1 MKVYGRR
8 KGIEGV
14 IGQTVVYICLI
25 LVVITVMLPI
35 IITFMFSLKTN
46 SEHIGGVW
54 TMPKSPQ
61 WHYYGIALNNVS
73 RGMIS
78 SLLVCITTTAGVV
91 FFSAIT
97 AYVFVRHDFFG
108 KDFLFTLV
116 ISLMMIPAVLT
127 MTPQYLTVLN
137 LGIYNTRWA
146 LILPGIAGGQV
157 GAIFLFRT
165 FFSQQPSS
173 LFESAKLDGAN
184 DIVMFFEITL
194 PLAVPVLIIQAL
206 GTFSLMYNDFLWPT
220 LVIKNTEVQTLMP
233 QLKAIAEKV
242 NMSTPGVSYAMYLVA
257 GIPLIIVSLCGLRFF
272 VNGDF
277 ASGMKL

>member
-1 MKVYGRR
+1 MKVYKRR

-14 IGQTVVYICLI
+14 IGQTIVYICLI
-25 LVVITVMLPI
+25 LVVITVMIPI

-46 SEHIGGVW
+46 AEHIGGVW
-54 TMPKSPQ
+54 TLPKSPQ
-61 WHYYGIALNNVS
+61 WHYYITAMDNVS
-73 RGMIS
+73 RGMLS

-97 AYVFVRHDFFG
+97 AYVFARHDFFG
-108 KDFLFTLV
+108 KNFLFTLV
-116 ISLMMIPAVLT
+116 ISLMMIPSVLT

-194 PLAVPVLIIQAL
+194 PLAIPVLIIQAL

-220 LVIKNTEVQTLMP
+220 LVIKNMDVQTLMP
-233 QLKAIAEKV
+233 QLKSIAERI
-242 NMSTPGVSYAMYLVA
+242 NMTTPGVSYAMYLVA
-257 GIPLIIVSLCGLRFF
+257 GIPLIIVSLCGLKFF

>member
-1 MKVYGRR
+1 MKVYKRR

-14 IGQTVVYICLI
+14 IGQTIVYICLI
-25 LVVITVMLPI
+25 LVVITVMIPI

-46 SEHIGGVW
+46 AEHIGGVW
-54 TMPKSPQ
+54 TLPKSPQ
-61 WHYYGIALNNVS
+61 WHYYITAMDNVS
-73 RGMIS
+73 RGMLS

-97 AYVFVRHDFFG
+97 AYVFARHDFFG
-108 KDFLFTLV
+108 KNFLFTLV
-116 ISLMMIPAVLT
+116 ISLMMIPSVLT

-194 PLAVPVLIIQAL
+194 PLAIPVLIIQAL

-220 LVIKNTEVQTLMP
+220 LVIKNMDVQTLMP
-233 QLKAIAEKV
+233 QLKSIAEKI
-242 NMSTPGVSYAMYLVA
+242 NMTTPGVSYAMYLVA
-257 GIPLIIVSLCGLRFF
+257 GIPLIIVSLCGLKFF

>member
-1 MKVYGRR
+1 MKVQKRK

-14 IGQTVVYICLI
+14 VGQTVVYICLAFI
-25 LVVITVMLPI
+25 VLMVLLPI
-35 IITFMFSLKTN
+35 VITFMFSLKTN
-46 SEHIGGVW
+46 AEHAMGVW
-54 TMPKSPQ
+54 SLPRNPQ
-61 WHYYGIALNNVS
+61 WHYYVSAMENVS
-73 RGMIS
+73 NGMFS
-78 SLLVCITTTAGVV
+78 SLLVCVSTTLGVV

-97 AYVFVRHDFFG
+97 AYVFARHDFFG
-108 KDFLFTLV
+108 KNFLFTLV
-116 ISLMMIPAVLT
+116 ISLMMIPSVLT

-184 DIVMFFEITL
+184 DLVMFFEITL
-194 PLAVPVLIIQAL
+194 PLAIPVLIIQAL

-220 LVIKNTEVQTLMP
+220 LVVKNTDIQTLMP
-233 QLKAIAEKV
+233 QLKMITEKV
-242 NMSTPGVSYAMYLVA
+242 NMTTPGVSYAMYLVA
-257 GIPLIIVSLCGLRFF
+257 GIPLIIVSLCGLKFF